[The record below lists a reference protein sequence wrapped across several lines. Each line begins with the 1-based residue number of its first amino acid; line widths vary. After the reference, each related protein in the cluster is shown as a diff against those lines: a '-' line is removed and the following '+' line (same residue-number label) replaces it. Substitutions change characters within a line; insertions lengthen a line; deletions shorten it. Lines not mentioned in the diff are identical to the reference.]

1 MRMDGREDMPSDD
14 PRSDWSRPESD
25 SGDHCHSAPDVGLYN
40 DDIRLWRLGID
51 SDKMTSLD
59 IMIELQRRMAEIK
72 KKEAEQQK
80 EG

>member
-1 MRMDGREDMPSDD
+1 VRKDGRDDMPFDD
-14 PRSDWSRPESD
+14 PRSDSSD
-25 SGDHCHSAPDVGLYN
+25 PDVYSGDHCHSAPDVGLYN

-72 KKEAEQQK
+72 KKEAEQEK